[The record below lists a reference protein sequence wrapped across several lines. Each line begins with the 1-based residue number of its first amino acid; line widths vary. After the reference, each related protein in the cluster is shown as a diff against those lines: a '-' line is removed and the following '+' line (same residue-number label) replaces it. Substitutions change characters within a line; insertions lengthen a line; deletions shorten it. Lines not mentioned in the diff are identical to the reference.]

1 MSGPCRDSPPHDSEG
16 CGAGRWRHLV
26 VEEGSVLWPRP
37 WHWPRP
43 SRFGRTPPTLYA
55 HSTDHALS
63 RSGHAPFL
71 RGPAPCRYFRF
82 RRQRRGRS
90 GRDRRRTGRGDRER
104 SKVSGDCT
112 PRLRG
117 RGRLGGAAAA
127 GWLYLRQQ
135 KERQQRSR
143 RLRQLRRLALGQG
156 DFQLRDSTGA
166 ARSKAD
172 FLGRWVL
179 LYFGFTHCPDV
190 CPEQLERLS
199 RAVRLLERDPALPP
213 LQPLFVTVDPE
224 RDDEAAL
231 ARYLRDFH
239 PRLLGLTG
247 TPEQVRAAAAAF
259 RVYVSAGPRDADGDY
274 VVDHSVLTF
283 LVDPDGLF
291 RDCYGS
297 SRTAE
302 EMARSV
308 KGHMDNYE
316 PLPPEGGQ

>member
-1 MSGPCRDSPPHDSEG
+1 MSGPCRDSPPHDSPPHDSPPHDSEG
-16 CGAGRWRHLV
+16 CGAGRWRHLA
-26 VEEGSVLWPRP
+26 VEEGN
-37 WHWPRP
+37 
-43 SRFGRTPPTLYA
+43 
-55 HSTDHALS
+55 HALS
-63 RSGHAPFL
+63 RRGHAPFL

-82 RRQRRGRS
+82 RRQRRGRP
-90 GRDRRRTGRGDRER
+90 GRDRRRRDRER
-104 SKVSGDCT
+104 SKGWDAAAGAVA
-112 PRLRG
+112 
-117 RGRLGGAAAA
+117 GAAAA

-135 KERQQRSR
+135 KERQRRSR
-143 RLRQLRRLALGQG
+143 RLRQLRQLALGQG
-156 DFQLRDSTGA
+156 DFQLRDSAGA

-172 FLGRWVL
+172 FLGRWLL

-199 RAVRLLERDPALPP
+199 RAVSLLERDPALPP

-283 LVDPDGLF
+283 LVDPDGLL

-302 EMARSV
+302 EVARSV
-308 KGHMDNYE
+308 RGHMDAYE